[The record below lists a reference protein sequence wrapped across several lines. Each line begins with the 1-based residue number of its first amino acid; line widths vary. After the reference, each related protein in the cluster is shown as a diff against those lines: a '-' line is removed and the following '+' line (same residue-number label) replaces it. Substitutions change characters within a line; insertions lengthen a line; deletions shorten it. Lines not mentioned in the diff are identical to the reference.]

1 MANPFKWEHIIYL
14 FAGLAIGALL
24 GYLVGIFVFPLLVSA
39 ATYNANATQASFY
52 IARYSQIP
60 MQATLVGMA
69 LGTAFGFVYSHEKY
83 EKEEKASQ
91 LPVIVLPQA
100 SGSQA
105 PIILV
110 HQQPQQPQTP
120 YIVMMPQAGQQPI
133 VVTPQQAQQ
142 QK

>member
-1 MANPFKWEHIIYL
+1 MANPFKWEHMIYL
-14 FAGLAIGALL
+14 FAGLAVGALL
-24 GYLVGIFVFPLLVSA
+24 GYFVGIFIFPLLVSA

-60 MQATLVGMA
+60 MQATLIGMA
-69 LGTAFGFVYSHEKY
+69 LGAAFGFVYSHEKY

-91 LPVIVLPQA
+91 LPVLVLPQA
-100 SGSQA
+100 SGSQT

-120 YIVMMPQAGQQPI
+120 YIVMLPQAGQQPI